1 MPPGDYVALH
11 VEDDG
16 HGMAAADIARAF
28 EPFYTTKPLGRGA
41 GLGLSMVYG
50 FVRQSGGY
58 AWIESA
64 PEQGT
69 RVSMLFPRCHE
80 PVPDEPAPV
89 PLSQRMARGERL
101 LLVDDELDLRAVM
114 REYLT
119 ERGFDVTDVGD
130 ANSALERFRHGGPFD
145 LVITDIGLPGG
156 FSGRQ
161 VAKAMR
167 MQLAQ
172 QKILFITGYADQSI
186 EPQLL
191 DQPGTALLNKPFSL
205 ALLADEALR
214 MLDV

>member
-1 MPPGDYVALH
+1 M
-11 VEDDG
+11 
-16 HGMAAADIARAF
+16 
-28 EPFYTTKPLGRGA
+28 
-41 GLGLSMVYG
+41 
-50 FVRQSGGY
+50 
-58 AWIESA
+58 
-64 PEQGT
+64 
-69 RVSMLFPRCHE
+69 
-80 PVPDEPAPV
+80 
-89 PLSQRMARGERL
+89 
-101 LLVDDELDLRAVM
+101 DDELDLRAVM

-186 EPQLL
+186 EAQLL

-205 ALLADEALR
+205 AHLADEALR
-214 MLDV
+214 LLDV